1 MWFNKIINMTK
12 IDNFK
17 LEHFDI
23 LKPVK
28 DGETKI
34 SIYQSDSLYK
44 FTQDS
49 FLLAKFCNIKH
60 SDNVLELC
68 AGSGVIS
75 FYAYSLCPFNHLYF
89 NEIQSEMCKIIEENI
104 KFNGFKRRSKIF
116 NCNLK
121 ELKLNDFPK
130 PVDVIIC
137 NPPYFK
143 VNEKNKI
150 NEKMEIAIAR
160 HEIEATLEDIISK
173 SSELLK
179 DKGRL
184 YMVHLASRSAE
195 LSGLCYKYNLQI
207 KRMKFIFTGD
217 KEAYLVLVEA
227 VKNAKP
233 GVRITKNKENL

>member
-1 MWFNKIINMTK
+1 MKK

-17 LEHFDI
+17 LEHFDN
-23 LKPVK
+23 
-28 DGETKI
+28 GI
-34 SIYQSDSLYK
+34 SIYQSDNLYK
-44 FTQDS
+44 FTQDAI
-49 FLLAKFCNIKH
+49 LLAKFCNIKH

-75 FYAYSLCPFNHLYF
+75 FYAYSLCPYNHLYF
-89 NEIQSEMCKIIEENI
+89 NEIQKDMCDIIEENI
-104 KFNGFKRRSKIF
+104 KYNNFKRRSKVF

-121 ELKLNDFPK
+121 ELSLNNFIK

-143 VNEKNKI
+143 VNPKNKI
-150 NEKMEIAIAR
+150 NERKEIAVSR
-160 HEIEATLEDIISK
+160 HEIEATLEDIIKK

-195 LSGLCYKYNLQI
+195 ISALCYNYNI
-207 KRMKFIFTGD
+207 NVKRMKFIYNGD
-217 KEAYLVLVEA
+217 KEANLVLIEA
-227 VKNAKP
+227 IKNSQI
-233 GVRITKNKENL
+233 GVRITKNKEE